1 MKDPG
6 NQWAE
11 KPLSVRLDQI
21 KKQWLNLG
29 PQQLL
34 MLDNLILS
42 AEYLEEQLAMK
53 TELSPNATP
62 RTQAARHNMGSV
74 EEPHYV
80 VDEEVAA
87 GLEREL
93 SVALSATTSAWI
105 SVEDR
110 LPEEKIDVLVLDHA
124 ISGEPQIQI
133 ATYLRGLKGYNHQW
147 MFNIKPWQSGPNYHR
162 VTHWMPLP
170 EATK

>member
-1 MKDPG
+1 M
-6 NQWAE
+6 
-11 KPLSVRLDQI
+11 
-21 KKQWLNLG
+21 
-29 PQQLL
+29 
-34 MLDNLILS
+34 
-42 AEYLEEQLAMK
+42 
-53 TELSPNATP
+53 T
-62 RTQAARHNMGSV
+62 
-74 EEPHYV
+74 
-80 VDEEVAA
+80 
-87 GLEREL
+87 ERERSATL
-93 SVALSATTSAWI
+93 HSTKSDAELIEYGRDVIRTMKANGYGGIVWDEVLDRFERLKVQSATETLRVRCQPCGRITSDEGRCPDCPDRGTEPPPPQEARAPSATTSAWI

-170 EATK
+170 EAPK

>member
-93 SVALSATTSAWI
+93 SVALSATAPASFRFKTYDVKCGDLARHFLAEFTI
-105 SVEDR
+105 DALRRDKLAEQMARQIQVAVEDF
-110 LPEEKIDVLVLDHA
+110 LHEE
-124 ISGEPQIQI
+124 
-133 ATYLRGLKGYNHQW
+133 GLG
-147 MFNIKPWQSGPNYHR
+147 
-162 VTHWMPLP
+162 L
-170 EATK
+170 